1 MLLASGLLWLG
12 AAEPEPA
19 SLEAGW
25 LGAGVGGKCKN
36 GLTRIGQ
43 QWASSLHRQ
52 QDREAL
58 LFGNE

>member
-19 SLEAGW
+19 SLVAGW

-43 QWASSLHRQ
+43 PWASLHRQ

-58 LFGNE
+58 LFGHE